1 MGINRELTIQFVMM
15 LLGISAAIWNIIVF
29 FSARKAEKESKKSEL
44 QALEY
49 AEQADEYYKKVIAF
63 YDNEVEKQQL
73 EVELLKKAKE
83 KQNNLELKEKVF
95 AYVRSNGVTNT
106 SNCAKSLGISN
117 ELAFDVLYE
126 LCYVD
131 RQIGTGGSAD
141 KGNMDRNVWTS
152 NR

>member
-1 MGINRELTIQFVMM
+1 MGIDRELTIQFVMM
-15 LLGISAAIWNIIVF
+15 LLGIAAAIGSIIVF

-44 QALEY
+44 QALKY

-63 YDNEVEKQQL
+63 YDNEEEKQQL

-83 KQNNLELKEKVF
+83 KQNDLELKDKVF
-95 AYVRSNGVTNT
+95 AYIRSKGRAKT
-106 SNCAKSLGISN
+106 SKCAKDLGVSN
-117 ELAFDVLYE
+117 EIAFDVLHE

-141 KGNMDRNVWTS
+141 KGNMDRNIWTS